1 MDHVALPGTTAAE
14 GLLPSLDQFVSKA
27 DVAAGGQQLGEA
39 LWKVVSERYSS
50 KQAAV
55 ESYLLLITTLAPTQI
70 APSCVPPSP
79 SIEEGLW
86 QHESMRLYICGLNKL
101 VVHLAGVCTPKSCPK
116 MTASSEWL
124 FLCACHKQ
132 PQECPAVDYAFHTLD
147 GAAIVLH
154 STKFFSDKKETPE
167 RSPQQLFA
175 NMIRRLYRIFAHAWH
190 HHNKAFMEFENRY
203 KLCERFVMFS
213 FHFSLLQ
220 KDNILMPYPEE
231 R

>member
-1 MDHVALPGTTAAE
+1 MDHVALPGCSSE
-14 GLLPSLDQFVSKA
+14 VGLLPALDAFVSASDIEK
-27 DVAAGGQQLGEA
+27 GGSQLGEA
-39 LWKVVSERYSS
+39 LWCAVSDQAVS

-55 ESYLLLITTLAPTQI
+55 ETYLLLLTSLAPHEI
-70 APSCVPPSP
+70 SPSCIPPSP
-79 SIEEGLW
+79 KIDESLW
-86 QHESMRLYICGLNKL
+86 QHESMRLYICGLNRL
-101 VVHLAGVCTPKSCPK
+101 VVHISPCCTPKTCPK

-154 STKFFSDKKETPE
+154 STKFFNDRKDAQE
-167 RSPQQLFA
+167 RSPSQLFA

-190 HHNKAFMEFENRY
+190 HHNKAFMEFESRT
-203 KLCERFVMFS
+203 KLCERFVRFS
-213 FHFSLLQ
+213 FHFNLLQ
-220 KDNILMPYPEE
+220 KDNILMPYPDM